1 MFIDTNLT
9 ATSLSGLGA
18 VDNLAIENTIGQDR
32 GTRGKYRKYTNED
45 KFKIGKFAIKN
56 GAAACVRRFKTD
68 FSKLNDSTVQYFKRK
83 YEQELKNSKRN
94 GKIIDRTLIVEK
106 RHQGWF

>member
-32 GTRGKYRKYTNED
+32 RTPGKYRKYTNED

-56 GAAACVRRFKTD
+56 GAAACVRRFKID

-83 YEQELKNSKRN
+83 YEQELKNSKGN
-94 GKIIDRTLIVEK
+94 GKIIDRTLTVEK

>member
-68 FSKLNDSTVQYFKRK
+68 FSKLNGSTVQYFKRK

-94 GKIIDRTLIVEK
+94 GKIIDRTLTVEK

>member
-32 GTRGKYRKYTNED
+32 RTPGKYRKYTNKD

-94 GKIIDRTLIVEK
+94 GKIIDRTLTVEK